1 MLDALSY
8 LTYDVCSWIVKM
20 SLGVGWSLRTTG
32 RENIPETGPVLLLAN
47 HQSYLDPPAIGSSI
61 NRHVAYLA
69 RKQLFANPAFG
80 FLIRVLNAVPVDQEG
95 IAKEGLKGILA
106 KLQQGWPVLV
116 FPEGSRS
123 YDGQMQPFKPGVL
136 LLVKRV
142 QCPIVPIGVAGA
154 FAAFPRY
161 NKFPHPSPLFLPATD
176 RCVGVAFGPPR
187 DPATLADLPREKML
201 SLLSDDI
208 AEQVRVAE
216 TIRRKPK
223 V

>member
-8 LTYDVCSWIVKM
+8 LTYDLCSWLVKM
-20 SLGVGWSLRTTG
+20 SLGMGWSLRATG
-32 RENIPETGPVLLLAN
+32 RENIPKTGPVLLLAN
-47 HQSYLDPPAIGSSI
+47 HQSYLDPPVIGSSI

-106 KLQQGWPVLV
+106 KLEQGWPVLV
-116 FPEGSRS
+116 FPEGSRT
-123 YDGQMQPFKPGVL
+123 YDGHMQPLKPGVL

-142 QCPIVPIGVAGA
+142 KCPIVPIGIAGA
-154 FAAFPRY
+154 YHAFPR
-161 NKFPHPSPLFLPATD
+161 FQRWPTPSPLFLPATD
-176 RCVGVAFGPPR
+176 RCVGVSFGKPR

-201 SLLSDDI
+201 EIIGADI
-208 AEQVRVAE
+208 AAQVVEAE
-216 TIRRKPK
+216 KIRRKPQ
-223 V
+223 